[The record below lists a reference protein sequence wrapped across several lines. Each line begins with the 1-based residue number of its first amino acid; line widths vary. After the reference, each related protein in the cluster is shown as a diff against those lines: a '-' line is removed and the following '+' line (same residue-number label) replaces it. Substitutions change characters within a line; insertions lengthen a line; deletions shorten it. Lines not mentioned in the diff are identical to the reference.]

1 MLKLQK
7 ELDEAANNW
16 NRTKDS
22 KYKDLWYKLIKE
34 FADGTYYSKRRT
46 ISISS
51 VVKANDGTCVF
62 VGTSKLHGSMRDTE
76 TKTNR
81 IRRHVKPAHH
91 E

>member
-1 MLKLQK
+1 MQK
-7 ELDEAANNW
+7 KIDDAAIMYNK
-16 NRTKDS
+16 TKDPY
-22 KYKDLWYKLIKE
+22 YKDLWYKLIKE
-34 FADGTYYSKRRT
+34 FANGTYYSKRRT